1 MKSKKCISL
10 LMAVVLRLSLVACG
24 SNMQTK
30 SEPKGEI
37 QTESSQTETEVETKL
52 SIEEMIAQAEE
63 VKVSAMNNDC
73 MNNVAKAKQTYCNKV
88 IKTSAYVYTVNEDH
102 VVLACSK
109 ESGAQVCIA
118 AYLSNEDIV
127 NVESSSVITV
137 VGTISTI
144 ENRDFNWGGMTVN
157 YPHYVMDIAYLVEE

>member
-1 MKSKKCISL
+1 MRAKKYTSL
-10 LMAVVLRLSLVACG
+10 VLAAIMSVSLVACG
-24 SNMQTK
+24 SNAQTESK
-30 SEPKGEI
+30 PKGEV

-52 SIEEMIAQAEE
+52 SKEEMIAQAEE
-63 VKVSAMNNDC
+63 VKASAMNNDC
-73 MNNVAKAKQTYCNKV
+73 MSNVAKAKQTYCDKV

-118 AYLSNEDIV
+118 VYLSNEDLV

-144 ENRDFNWGGMTVN
+144 ENRDFTWGGMTVN
-157 YPHYVMDIAYLVEE
+157 YPHYVMDTAYLVEE

>member
-1 MKSKKCISL
+1 MKSKKSVSL
-10 LMAVVLRLSLVACG
+10 LVAVVLSLSLVACG
-24 SNMQTK
+24 STGESETK
-30 SEPKGEI
+30 PQGEV
-37 QTESSQTETEVETKL
+37 QTEYSQTETEVETKL
-52 SIEEMIAQAEE
+52 SKEEMIAQAEE
-63 VKVSAMNNDC
+63 VKASAMNNDC
-73 MNNVAKAKQTYCNKV
+73 MSNVAKAKQTYCDKV

-118 AYLSNEDIV
+118 VYLSNEDLV

-157 YPHYVMDIAYLVEE
+157 YPHYVMDTAYLIEE